1 MTAFLNSLIEQM
13 QKPEFYPHPVREP
26 IKLIQT
32 HASVVFLTGDYA
44 YKLKKSVNF
53 GFLDYSTLD
62 KRQHFLQEELR
73 MNKAVASELYLEVLP
88 IARVG
93 EQFILGKTGEAVEY
107 VLKMR
112 QFPQES
118 LLINLFTRG
127 LLTEEDLEELGK
139 VVAQFHSQTISNEY
153 ISHFGNI
160 EKIKEA
166 IDENYEHTQKYIGIA
181 QTQQQYE
188 ETKQFTACFLS
199 EKANLF
205 QQRQEQNKIKECHGD
220 LHLKNIC
227 FWHDKIQLFD
237 RIEFNESFRFVDTMY
252 DVAFPVMDLDA
263 KKRQDFSNIFL
274 NTYLEQTGD
283 WEGVQVLPF
292 YLCRQAYVRAKVTSM
307 LLDDPAVSETEK
319 QTAQQTAA
327 DYYQL
332 AWEYTKPST
341 GKLILMCGLSGSGKT
356 TVAKQLAKRINAIHI
371 RSDAARKHLAGI
383 FLTERGGDE
392 LYTPQMNQKTYDRI
406 LTLGKLLSAQGFS
419 VILDAKYDRRQW
431 REPILD
437 YAQSARIACKI
448 IYCTAPIEVLRDRI
462 SHRNKDIS
470 DATPDLLLQQQTA
483 SESFSEQE
491 NAYVTAIDTSNLN
504 WISDLQKAFNLSVK

>member
-1 MTAFLNSLIEQM
+1 MSALLNSLLEQM
-13 QKPEFYPHPVREP
+13 QKPEFYPHPVLEP

-44 YKLKKSVNF
+44 YKIKKSVNF

-73 MNKAVASELYLEVLP
+73 MNKLVASELYLEVLP
-88 IARVG
+88 IALDR
-93 EQFILGKTGEAVEY
+93 EKIILGGTGEVVEC

-112 QFPQES
+112 QFPQEN
-118 LLINLFTRG
+118 LLINRFDRD
-127 LLTEEDLEELGK
+127 LLTEENLEELGK
-139 VVAQFHSQTISNEY
+139 VVAQFHSRTSTNDRIRL
-153 ISHFGNI
+153 FGNI

-166 IDENYEHTQKYIGIA
+166 IDENYEQTKKYIGIA
-181 QTQQQYE
+181 QTQQQYD
-188 ETKQFTACFLS
+188 ETKQFTDRFLH

-252 DVAFPVMDLDA
+252 DVAFTVMDLDA
-263 KKRQDFSNIFL
+263 RGRRDFSNIFL

-319 QTAQQTAA
+319 QTAKQTAA
-327 DYYQL
+327 DYYRL
-332 AWEYTKPST
+332 AWEYTKLST

-383 FLTERGGDE
+383 PLTERGGDG

-406 LTLGKLLSAQGFS
+406 LTFGKLLTAQGFS
-419 VILDAKYDRRQW
+419 VILDAKYDLRQW
-431 REPILD
+431 REPFLD
-437 YAQSARIACKI
+437 YTQSNHIDCKI
-448 IYCTAPIEVLRDRI
+448 IYCTAPIEILRDRI
-462 SHRNKDIS
+462 SHRSKDIS
-470 DATPDLLLQQQTA
+470 DATPDLLLQQQTT
-483 SESFSEQE
+483 SESFSERE
-491 NAYVTAIDTSNLN
+491 NVYVTAIDTSN
-504 WISDLQKAFNLSVK
+504 SDWLSALKKAFSL